1 MNTPIRTYC
10 LLLVALFTMACAGNN
25 TTATT
30 IPEVITNATVFTPT
44 SAEAEELAAYNPL
57 FAKLFDYLRTHQL
70 DTMQAGRY
78 EIDGDRLFLML
89 NINELK
95 AREDAPLEVHDR
107 YYDLQI
113 ALRIDETFGLS
124 DRSDCRLP
132 RGVMDPE
139 ADILFF
145 DDQPER
151 YVTLHPGEAI
161 LLAPETAHAP
171 LIGEG
176 EQFKAVFKIK
186 RE

>member
-1 MNTPIRTYC
+1 MKHTLRTLALLC
-10 LLLVALFTMACAGNN
+10 LTTLVTACA
-25 TTATT
+25 TPTEKPIPAT
-30 IPEVITNATVFTPT
+30 ISEATVFTPD
-44 SAEAEELAAYNPL
+44 SPEGEELAAYNPL
-57 FAKLFDYLRTHQL
+57 FGQLFDYLKTHCL
-70 DTMQAGRY
+70 DTMAAGRY

-113 ALRIDETFGLS
+113 ALRIEESFGLA
-124 DRSDCRLP
+124 DRSACLSP
-132 RGVMDPE
+132 RGEMNTE

-145 DDQPER
+145 DDAPQR
-151 YVTLHPGEAI
+151 YVTLQPGEAI
-161 LLAPETAHAP
+161 VLSPEMAHAP

-186 RE
+186 CE

>member
-1 MNTPIRTYC
+1 MKEIIRILPLM
-10 LLLVALFTMACAGNN
+10 LLAALTIACSGTSQKAIPVAISQA
-25 TTATT
+25 
-30 IPEVITNATVFTPT
+30 VVFTPE
-44 SAEAEELAAYNPL
+44 SAEAQELAAYNPL
-57 FAKLFDYLRTHQL
+57 FGQLFDYLRTHRL
-70 DTMQAGRY
+70 DTMAAGRY

-95 AREDAPLEVHDR
+95 AQEDAPLEVHDR

-124 DRSDCRLP
+124 ERKACLAP
-132 RGVMDPE
+132 RGEMNIE

-145 DDQPER
+145 DDTPQR

-161 LLAPETAHAP
+161 VLSPEMAHAP
-171 LIGEG
+171 LIGQG

-186 RE
+186 CE

>member
-1 MNTPIRTYC
+1 MKQHFRTLSLA
-10 LLLVALFTMACAGNN
+10 LLALLAIACAGNN
-25 TTATT
+25 EKP
-30 IPEVITNATVFTPT
+30 IPAAISEAVVFTPE

-57 FAKLFDYLRTHQL
+57 FAKLFDYLHTHRL

-95 AREDAPLEVHDR
+95 AREEAPLEVHDR

-113 ALRIDETFGLS
+113 ALRIDETFGLLH
-124 DRSDCRLP
+124 RSACHAP
-132 RGVMDPE
+132 RGEMNTE

-145 DDQPER
+145 DDEPER
-151 YVTLHPGEAI
+151 YVTLRPGEAI
-161 LLAPETAHAP
+161 VLSPEMAHAP
-171 LIGEG
+171 LIGQG

-186 RE
+186 CE